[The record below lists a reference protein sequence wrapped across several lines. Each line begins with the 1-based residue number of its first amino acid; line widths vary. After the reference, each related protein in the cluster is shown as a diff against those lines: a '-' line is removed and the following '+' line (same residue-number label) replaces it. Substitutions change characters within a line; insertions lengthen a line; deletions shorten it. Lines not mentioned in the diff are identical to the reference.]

1 MRLKCIKLAGFK
13 SFVDATTVN
22 FPGSLCAVVGPNGCG
37 KSNIIDAV
45 RWVMG
50 ESSAKHLR
58 GESMA
63 DVIFSGSGGRK
74 PVAQASIEL
83 VFDNSD
89 GTLAGEY
96 AGYAE
101 IAIKRKVTRDGQSM
115 YFLNGSKCRRRDVT
129 DVFLGTGLGPR
140 SYAIIEQGMISNLI
154 ESKPDE
160 LRVYIE
166 EAAGISKYKERR
178 RDTENRIRRTR
189 ENLERLTDIRDELG
203 RQLQRL
209 ERQAAAAE
217 KYKVLKREER
227 LLSAQYLALNWRDY
241 HRSSEQQQSVIRD
254 EATKMEALV
263 AERTGVEAGIERL
276 RVDYT
281 ANSDALSSVQ
291 ETFYAVGAEISS
303 LEQSIKHA
311 QDRAREL
318 QSDMEQTEH
327 NLSES
332 SRHLEGDR
340 DKIATWEAEL
350 KEVAPALTA
359 ARQASEQATTALQSA
374 EQNTQNLQKEWDEF
388 NRTAG
393 EISRRVEVDQARIQ
407 HLELAI
413 QRLGERMAT
422 YDAELSELNDSEPGL
437 ELNTLTEQLGNNE
450 VQVEQCR
457 AELVTVSETITKTR
471 HQQVEIATTLNEA
484 RAALQTQQGRKAA
497 LEALQESALQDSGGV
512 SDWLGEH
519 KLNENQ
525 RLADELTVDTGWER
539 AVETVLGADLQAV
552 CVESLQRLESIGLDK
567 ADLQS
572 GRVCIVESGTARSTG
587 VAGLTPLASKVSGSR
602 TYVES
607 LFDGIYIADSL
618 DQAWAKRSHLSA
630 GESIITADG
639 IWLGANW
646 LRLIRDEEAAAGV
659 LARKR
664 ELEQLSQEVTQA
676 QGHIETLE
684 ARQAQV
690 EQAQA
695 EAESKRAQLDN
706 GLSEFQRAYAEVR
719 SRLSAERAKFTELEA
734 RRARLLK
741 DVEGARTL
749 KQQETEQLAAARTVL
764 ETAVEQMQSDESQ
777 RRELQ
782 QRREQLQQEL
792 ETARAKARGDREQL
806 HELDLRERALN
817 TQLSTA
823 REGLARLEVQ
833 VERLKERRTNLDQN
847 RQQQADP
854 SVELQANLQE
864 RLTVRLDIDKQLAS
878 ARKAMEATEFNL
890 RTEENKR
897 LEIEKR
903 TQILREGLEQLR
915 LKAQEAA
922 TRAGAV
928 VEQIEEKNYV
938 LDDLLAELG
947 EDADPADWQEQ
958 LAQMDR
964 RIQRLGAIN
973 LAAVE
978 EFQQASERKVY
989 LDTQNAELNDAL
1001 ETLEGAIRKIDKE
1014 TRTRFKE
1021 TFEQVNTSLKQLFP
1035 KLFGGGHAYLELTGD
1050 DLLDTGVTIMAQ
1062 PPGKKNATIHL
1073 LSGGEKALT
1082 AIALVFSIFHLNP
1095 APFCMLDEVDA
1106 PLDDVNTGRYAQMVK
1121 EMSEKVQ
1128 FIYITHNKISME
1140 IANQLMGVT
1149 MHEPGV
1155 SRLVSVDVDEAVQL
1169 AQA

>member
-13 SFVDATTVN
+13 SFVDPTTVN

-50 ESSAKHLR
+50 ESSAKLLR

-63 DVIFSGSGGRK
+63 DVIFNGSGGRK
-74 PVAQASIEL
+74 PVGQASIEL

-89 GTLAGEY
+89 GTMVGEY
-96 AGYAE
+96 AGYNE
-101 IAIKRKVTRDGQSM
+101 ISIKRKVTRDGQSM

-154 ESKPDE
+154 ESKPDD

-178 RDTENRIRRTR
+178 KDTENRIHRTR

-209 ERQAAAAE
+209 ERQAASAE

-227 LLSAQYLALNWRDY
+227 LLNAQHLALNWRAY
-241 HRSSEQQQSVIRD
+241 NNSSEQQQSVIRD
-254 EATKMEALV
+254 EETKMEAQV
-263 AERTGVEAGIERL
+263 AERRGVEANIERL
-276 RVDYT
+276 RVGHT
-281 ANSDALSSVQ
+281 ASSDALNSVQ
-291 ETFYAVGAEISS
+291 EAFYAAGAEISA

-318 QSDMEQTEH
+318 QSDMEQTER

-332 SRHLEGDR
+332 SRHLEEDR
-340 DKIATWEAEL
+340 SKITGWEAEL
-350 KEVAPALTA
+350 KEIAPALAA
-359 ARQASEQATTALQSA
+359 ARQQSEQATATRQTA
-374 EQNTQNLQKEWDEF
+374 EQKTQSSQKEWDEF
-388 NRTAG
+388 NRSAS
-393 EISRRVEVDQARIQ
+393 EVSRRVEVDQARIQ

-413 QRLGERMAT
+413 KRLGERMAG
-422 YDAELSELNDSEPGL
+422 YEAELNELGDSEPGL
-437 ELNTLTEQLGNNE
+437 ELSALTEQLASNE
-450 VQVEQCR
+450 QQVEQCR
-457 AELVTVSETITKTR
+457 VELLSVSGIITKTR
-471 HQQVEIATTLNEA
+471 HQQVDIATALNEA
-484 RAALQTQQGRKAA
+484 RATLQTQRGRRSA
-497 LEALQESALQDSGGV
+497 LEALQEAALKDTGDVG
-512 SDWLGEH
+512 DWLSARE
-519 KLNENQ
+519 LNDNQ
-525 RLADELTVDTGWER
+525 RLADALSVEPGWER

-552 CVESLQRLESIGLDK
+552 CVESLQNVTGLTDLE
-567 ADLQS
+567 S
-572 GRVCIVESGTARSTG
+572 GRVCVVEPGTASSTG
-587 VAGLTPLASKVSGSR
+587 VAGLASLAAKVSGSQN
-602 TYVES
+602 YVTG
-607 LFDGIYIADSL
+607 LFDGVYAVDGL
-618 DQAWAKRSHLSA
+618 DEAWSKRANLGA
-630 GESIITADG
+630 GESIITRDG
-639 IWLGANW
+639 VWLAASW
-646 LRLIRDEEAAAGV
+646 LRLIRDEDAASGV
-659 LARKR
+659 LERKR
-664 ELEQLSQEVTQA
+664 ELEQLTEDITQA
-676 QGHIETLE
+676 EGRIEQLE
-684 ARQAQV
+684 A
-690 EQAQA
+690 EQA
-695 EAESKRAQLDN
+695 EAEAAQAEVESKRSQLDL
-706 GLSEFQRAYAEVR
+706 GLSQFQSAYADVR
-719 SRLSAERAKFTELEA
+719 SRLSAERAKFTELEGRRGRLGKDMESA
-734 RRARLLK
+734 RALK
-741 DVEGARTL
+741 E
-749 KQQETEQLAAARTVL
+749 QETAQLAEARGVL
-764 ETAVEQMQSDESQ
+764 EIAVEQMKRDEDR

-782 QRREQLQQEL
+782 QGREQLQQEL
-792 ETARAKARGDREQL
+792 ETAREKTRRDREHL
-806 HELDLRERALN
+806 HELDLRERSLN
-817 TQLSTA
+817 TQLGAA
-823 REGLARLEVQ
+823 REGLTRLEVQ
-833 VERLKERRTNLDQN
+833 VERLRERRTDLDQN
-847 RQQQADP
+847 HQQQTDP
-854 SVELQANLQE
+854 SVELQANLQG
-864 RLTVRLDIDKQLAS
+864 RLTVRLDVEKQLGD
-878 ARKAMEATEFNL
+878 ARKVMEETEFSL
-890 RTEENKR
+890 RAEENKR
-897 LEIEKR
+897 AETEKR
-903 TQILREGLEQLR
+903 IEVLRESLERLR

-922 TRAGAV
+922 TRAGTV
-928 VEQIEEKNYV
+928 VEQIEANNYV

-947 EDADPADWQEQ
+947 DDADPADWQEQ
-958 LAQMDR
+958 LSQLDR

-1001 ETLEGAIRKIDKE
+1001 ETLEGAIRKIDRE

-1021 TFEQVNTSLKQLFP
+1021 TFEQVNTSLKKLFP

-1050 DLLDTGVTIMAQ
+1050 DLLNTGVTIMAQ

-1106 PLDDVNTGRYAQMVK
+1106 PLDDVNTARYAQMVK

-1140 IANQLMGVT
+1140 IATQLMGVT